1 MESPLPSPQ
10 SNIPAYPDSNSEESD
25 SDSLGEIDDDSEVAS
40 GDKPY
45 DVIIGNL
52 ISQGCKPSEGCEQD
66 DWKVSNPIVNNPRS
80 AINTF
85 GNESNSDDGFGE
97 GDGDV
102 DKSEATVRTGSK
114 RKALSLILGELNN
127 YRYEREENSVMS
139 GSEDPGTAGSFASMT
154 SDLDFTSSSEPLFAD
169 QPFSAITLDTMLK
182 KQAYV
187 DSDNLQQV
195 KDASK
200 DNNDTTNTC
209 SVGPSGSEQ

>member
-10 SNIPAYPDSNSEESD
+10 SNIPGYPDSNSEESD

-45 DVIIGNL
+45 NVIIGNL
-52 ISQGCKPSEGCEQD
+52 IGQGCKPSEGCEQD
-66 DWKVSNPIVNNPRS
+66 DWKVSNPIVNNPGS

-97 GDGDV
+97 GEGDV
-102 DKSEATVRTGSK
+102 DKAEATVRTGSK

-195 KDASK
+195 EDASK
-200 DNNDTTNTC
+200 DNNDTTNTG